1 MIFFCKNP
9 LYTSLQNRTTNRP
22 APNENSRT
30 DSDGTGP
37 QVSSGAPLSKLQP
50 IWKNYLESLFARSA
64 HLDTLC
70 EADMINGDWMKQ
82 IVGCQEW
89 RQWVI
94 RGCKAQRTIFGPS
107 GLPSLSLF
115 LGGRGHLTPL
125 PGSQHMTQFLKM
137 DKPTI
142 PYLDIYPTMNSF

>member
-1 MIFFCKNP
+1 MLFVQLLQYHQITSCQISFTYIFELKDDF

-37 QVSSGAPLSKLQP
+37 QVSSGAPPLLSKLQP
-50 IWKNYLESLFARSA
+50 IWKNYLESLFARSG

-82 IVGCQEW
+82 IGGCQEW
-89 RQWVI
+89 R
-94 RGCKAQRTIFGPS
+94 
-107 GLPSLSLF
+107 
-115 LGGRGHLTPL
+115 
-125 PGSQHMTQFLKM
+125 
-137 DKPTI
+137 
-142 PYLDIYPTMNSF
+142 